1 MNTADITSD
10 YLQQNG
16 IETKK
21 LVFSSKHLP
30 YNPMLKSFSRK
41 LRRDGELAE
50 VLLWR
55 HLKAKQTGYV
65 FNRQKP
71 ILNFIADFYCKE
83 LGLVVEIDG
92 LSHFSEEASLKD
104 EERDRQMRVIG
115 LRVIRVL
122 DSDVRKNPEHVV
134 KCIMEIALN
143 SHF

>member
-1 MNTADITSD
+1 M
-10 YLQQNG
+10 
-16 IETKK
+16 
-21 LVFSSKHLP
+21 
-30 YNPMLKSFSRK
+30 
-41 LRRDGELAE
+41 
-50 VLLWR
+50 WR

-83 LGLVVEIDG
+83 LGLVVEIDD